1 MKKIFSKFW
10 KSSKQPRKQRKYRYN
25 APLHLKRKF
34 LSTTLSKELR
44 EKYGKRNIK
53 IRVGDKVTVMAGQF
67 KKKTGT
73 VSRVDMK
80 KIKIYV
86 EGVEMIKRDG
96 SKVQYPINPS
106 NLMITELLLTDLKRK
121 ESLDRK

>member
-10 KSSKQPRKQRKYRYN
+10 KSSKQPRKQRKYRHN

-34 LSTTLSKELR
+34 LSTTLSKDLR
-44 EKYGKRNIK
+44 EKYGKRNVK
-53 IRVGDKVTVMAGQF
+53 IRVGDTVTVMAGQF
-67 KKKTGT
+67 KKKTGI

-96 SKVQYPINPS
+96 SKVQYPITPS
-106 NLMITELLLTDLKRK
+106 NLMITELLLTDLKRT
-121 ESLDRK
+121 ESLNRK